1 MAAPAKI
8 PFSSLIMNAL
18 VRNKV
23 GFSSTAECAI
33 TVRSHLSQAPLIRI
47 SVQHAVILLA
57 SIWNLLQETVS
68 TAPGSLSQLVQP
80 VQVVA
85 NVRQEPFGAGLILLV
100 YAPFTMATTTIMLE
114 DLFLALI
121 ALKQI
126 LAGIAMQLMDFG
138 QTPGILSVLFAPI
151 SLIL

>member
-8 PFSSLIMNAL
+8 PSSSLIMNAL

-33 TVRSHLSQAPLIRI
+33 TVRSHLSLEPLLKI
-47 SVQHAVILLA
+47 SVQHAVILLV

-100 YAPFTMATTTIMLE
+100 YAPFTMAITTIMLE

-138 QTPGILSVLFAPI
+138 
-151 SLIL
+151 